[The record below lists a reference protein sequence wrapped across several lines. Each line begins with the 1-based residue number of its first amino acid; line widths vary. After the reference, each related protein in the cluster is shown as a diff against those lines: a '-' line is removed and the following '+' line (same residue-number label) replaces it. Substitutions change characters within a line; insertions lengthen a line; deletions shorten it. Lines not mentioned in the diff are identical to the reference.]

1 MATEAQYKAF
11 RFNVG
16 DTSTPPAFTDEVIDD
31 IFLNI
36 ETNYP
41 GVSLLRLETLTT
53 LKGLEALLAGSVTLV
68 NYKQNQASES
78 LSDIMGNLLDLYT
91 LWAGKD
97 KDLADSEGGPAVAWG
112 ALGGGRPKHRRP
124 TRYWRD
130 VSRFKTWSR

>member
-1 MATEAQYKAF
+1 MATVAQRKAF

-16 DTSTPPAFTDEVIDD
+16 DTSTPPAFSDEVIDD
-31 IFLNI
+31 IFLAV

-97 KDLADSEGGPAVAWG
+97 KDLVSIEGGPAVAWG
-112 ALGGGRPKHRRP
+112 ALGGGRPKHRQP
-124 TRYWRD
+124 TRYRRD
-130 VSRFKTWSR
+130 VSRFEPW